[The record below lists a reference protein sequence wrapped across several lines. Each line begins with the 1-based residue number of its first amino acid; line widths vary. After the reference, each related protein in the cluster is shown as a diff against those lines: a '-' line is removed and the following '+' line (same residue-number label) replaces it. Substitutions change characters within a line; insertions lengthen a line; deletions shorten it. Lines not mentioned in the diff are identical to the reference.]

1 MLEMSSLR
9 KDMELLQLAID
20 DRFEAAQECD
30 AILSNEL
37 AEKQALSAEI
47 ETRQI
52 AIIATEKRID
62 ELVVEQTL
70 AERVQGEIGELE
82 SDLMSKQR
90 ETVDDE
96 AEIQAATAKLDGLV
110 QLKHQHIEDST
121 TKNILVEVEK
131 RSS

>member
-1 MLEMSSLR
+1 
-9 KDMELLQLAID
+9 
-20 DRFEAAQECD
+20 
-30 AILSNEL
+30 
-37 AEKQALSAEI
+37 
-47 ETRQI
+47 
-52 AIIATEKRID
+52 
-62 ELVVEQTL
+62 LVVEQTL

-82 SDLMSKQR
+82 SDLRSKQR

-121 TKNILVEVEK
+121 TKSILVEVEK